1 MMDSTLYDSFDCK
14 ITCEEYYGDEPDPDE
29 PDWDADNDIEPDPD
43 LDEVP
48 DIEREWDADEE
59 QYYLENPDEWPGLDV
74 GEYEEWVDRHINEH
88 GLTAD
93 GYALLASMD
102 SRGEFV

>member
-43 LDEVP
+43 LDEVQDNDWWGEEDP
-48 DIEREWDADEE
+48 DWDPPLQD
-59 QYYLENPDEWPGLDV
+59 Q
-74 GEYEEWVDRHINEH
+74 H

-93 GYALLASMD
+93 GYALLAIMD
-102 SRGEFV
+102 SRGEFL